1 MPKEKMLLTQDQE
14 KYLAWL
20 LLPEIER
27 QPKAKHEFAATI
39 GVVYNTLLYWEK
51 KKAFI
56 ERWRLGVEGL
66 AQSPD
71 RTRALL
77 DAIYQKGLDG
87 DTKSA
92 ELYLKATGTLTNS
105 QSLTIKNEQSI
116 KDVSD
121 DELENMILE
130 LASKKNIKND
140 IGDIQMTATIV
151 SLVED
156 K

>member
-1 MPKEKMLLTQDQE
+1 MPKEKMLLTQEQE

-27 QPKAKHEFAATI
+27 NPKFKHEYATSI
-39 GVVYNTLLYWEK
+39 GVVENTLRYWEK
-51 KKAFI
+51 KKAFV

-92 ELYLKATGTLTNS
+92 ELYLKATGTLSNN
-105 QSLTIKNEQSI
+105 QNLTIKNEQSI
-116 KDVSD
+116 KDISD
-121 DELENMILE
+121 EELSAMILE
-130 LASKKNIKND
+130 LNQKRETRD
-140 IGDIQMTATIV
+140 IGDIQMSVTQV
-151 SLVED
+151 RLVEE
-156 K
+156 

>member
-1 MPKEKMLLTQDQE
+1 MPKEKMLLTQEQE

-27 QPKAKHEFAATI
+27 NPKFKHEYATSI
-39 GVVYNTLLYWEK
+39 GVVENTLRYWEK
-51 KKAFI
+51 KKAFV

-92 ELYLKATGTLTNS
+92 ELYLKATGTLSNN
-105 QSLTIKNEQSI
+105 QNLTIKNEQSI
-116 KDVSD
+116 KDISD
-121 DELENMILE
+121 EELSAMILE
-130 LASKKNIKND
+130 LNQKRENRD
-140 IGDIQMTATIV
+140 IGDIQMSATQV
-151 SLVED
+151 RLVEE
-156 K
+156 

>member
-1 MPKEKMLLTQDQE
+1 MPKEKMLLTQEQE
-14 KYLAWL
+14 KYLTWL
-20 LLPEIER
+20 LLPEVER
-27 QPKAKHEFAATI
+27 QPRTKHEYAASI
-39 GVVYNTLLYWEK
+39 GVVENTLRYWEK
-51 KKAFI
+51 KKAFV

-105 QSLTIKNEQSI
+105 QTLTVKNEQSI
-116 KDVSD
+116 KDISD
-121 DELENMILE
+121 EELGAMIIE
-130 LASKKNIKND
+130 LNQKRNNN
-140 IGDIQMTATIV
+140 IGDINMSATQV
-151 SLVED
+151 RLVEEQ
-156 K
+156 

>member
-1 MPKEKMLLTQDQE
+1 MLLTQEQE

-27 QPKAKHEFAATI
+27 NPKFKHEYATSI
-39 GVVYNTLLYWEK
+39 GVVENTLRYWEK
-51 KKAFI
+51 KKAFV

-92 ELYLKATGTLTNS
+92 ELYLKATGTLSNN
-105 QSLTIKNEQSI
+105 QNLTIKNEQSI
-116 KDVSD
+116 KDISD
-121 DELENMILE
+121 EELSAMILE
-130 LASKKNIKND
+130 LNQKRENRD
-140 IGDIQMTATIV
+140 IGDIQMSATQV
-151 SLVED
+151 RLVEE
-156 K
+156 

>member
-1 MPKEKMLLTQDQE
+1 MPKEKMLLTQEQE

-27 QPKAKHEFAATI
+27 VPKHKHEYATSI
-39 GVVYNTLLYWEK
+39 DVSENTLRYWEK

-92 ELYLKATGTLTNS
+92 ELYLKATGTLTNN
-105 QSLTIKNEQSI
+105 QNLTIKNEQSI
-116 KDVSD
+116 KDISD
-121 DELENMILE
+121 DELTSMILE
-130 LASKKNIKND
+130 LSEKRKNI
-140 IGDIQMTATIV
+140 GELHMTATAV
-151 SLVED
+151 RLAGEFGEE
-156 K
+156 

>member
-1 MPKEKMLLTQDQE
+1 MPKEKMLLTQEQE

-27 QPKAKHEFAATI
+27 VPKHKHEYATSI
-39 GVVYNTLLYWEK
+39 DVSENTLRYWEK
-51 KKAFI
+51 KKAFL

-77 DAIYQKGLDG
+77 DAIYQKGLEG

-92 ELYLKATGTLTNS
+92 ELYLKATGTLTNN
-105 QSLTIKNEQSI
+105 QNLTIKNEQSI

-121 DELENMILE
+121 DELTSMILE
-130 LASKKNIKND
+130 LSEKRKS
-140 IGDIQMTATIV
+140 IGELQMTATMV
-151 SLVED
+151 SLVEEE
-156 K
+156 

>member
-1 MPKEKMLLTQDQE
+1 MPKEKILLTQEQE
-14 KYLAWL
+14 KYLTWL

-27 QPKAKHEFAATI
+27 QPKYKHEYASSV
-39 GVVYNTLLYWEK
+39 GVVENTLRYWEK

-116 KDVSD
+116 KDITD
-121 DELENMILE
+121 DELSSMILE
-130 LASKKNIKND
+130 LTEKRKD
-140 IGDIQMTATIV
+140 IGDIHMTATAVRLV
-151 SLVED
+151 SEMGEE
-156 K
+156 

>member
-1 MPKEKMLLTQDQE
+1 MPKEKMLLTQEQE

-27 QPKAKHEFAATI
+27 EPKHKHEYATSI
-39 GVVYNTLLYWEK
+39 DVSENTLRYWEK
-51 KKAFI
+51 KKAFL

-77 DAIYQKGLDG
+77 DAIYQKGLEG

-92 ELYLKATGTLTNS
+92 ELYLKATGTLTNN
-105 QSLTIKNEQSI
+105 QNLTIKNEQSI

-121 DELENMILE
+121 DELTSMILE
-130 LASKKNIKND
+130 LSEKRKS
-140 IGDIQMTATIV
+140 IGELQMTATMV
-151 SLVED
+151 SLVEEE
-156 K
+156 